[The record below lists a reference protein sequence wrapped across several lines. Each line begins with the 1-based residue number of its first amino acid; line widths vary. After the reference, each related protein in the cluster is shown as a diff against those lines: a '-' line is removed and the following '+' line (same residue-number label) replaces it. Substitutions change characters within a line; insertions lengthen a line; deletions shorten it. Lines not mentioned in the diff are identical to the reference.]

1 MRSGYLVNRLLSQ
14 VVRWESIFSMYRDL
28 EPLFDHINLATAM
41 HRLGRTSHA
50 ARVRWH
56 PDTAGLHWLPCGPHM
71 LLHAAS
77 GSARPLCHVVLD
89 NERTLHCDSISLPL
103 QRLTGSS
110 HLAMARL
117 AR

>member
-50 ARVRWH
+50 ARVRWQLGSASV
-56 PDTAGLHWLPCGPHM
+56 DWLLYDPQM
-71 LLHAAS
+71 LLQAAS
-77 GSARPLCHVVLD
+77 GSAGPLCRDMLG
-89 NERTLHCDSISLPL
+89 NEGVQNCSSISTAL
-103 QRLTGSS
+103 QRLTRSS
-110 HLAMARL
+110 NPART
-117 AR
+117 R